1 MLTPGKYYINTSMRL
16 TMAFEDADGNDVDP
30 TTVTFKTMSPSW
42 VETSYVYGTD
52 DELLRASE
60 GHYTADIVP
69 DEAGRWHFR
78 WVTTG
83 TGTTIAIEGDFLVQ
97 DSAFF
102 QNDARGYSL

>member
-1 MLTPGKYYINTSMRL
+1 MLTPGKYYINTVMRL
-16 TMAFEDADGNDVDP
+16 TVNFQNDSAADVDP
-30 TTVTFKTMSPSW
+30 TTVTFKTMSPSGT
-42 VETSYVYGTD
+42 ETSYVYLTD
-52 DELLRASE
+52 SE
-60 GHYTADIVP
+60 IQKESVGDYYADITP
-69 DEAGRWHFR
+69 DEAGRWFFR